1 MDRSTAVHLNINEV
15 AFVLVS
21 FQSFWWTRI
30 RSIRAECSN
39 GYTIHAT
46 WDKLSGVD
54 LCCYITDEL
63 SVDVQRK
70 GTFLRLETGRDCDA
84 AVVMPLMKQY
94 THMKGLRVNNCT
106 NLTPEMLAII
116 VQSNLVRVSLH
127 NNHTITTPL
136 PSKTLSKHSIT
147 RLDFR
152 NFSALTDEGLL
163 AAARECAVSSV
174 VDLTN
179 DDY

>member
-1 MDRSTAVHLNINEV
+1 MN
-15 AFVLVS
+15 
-21 FQSFWWTRI
+21 
-30 RSIRAECSN
+30 IRAECSN

-46 WDKLSGVD
+46 WDKLSGVN

-63 SVDVQRK
+63 SVDVHRK
-70 GTFLRLETGRDCDA
+70 GTILRLETGHDCDA

-94 THMKGLRVNNCT
+94 PHMKDLCVNNCA
-106 NLTPEMLAII
+106 NLTPEMLAVI
-116 VQSNLVRVSLH
+116 VQSRLVRVSLH
-127 NNHTITTPL
+127 NNHAITAPL
-136 PSKTLSKHSIT
+136 PSKTLSIHCIT

-152 NFSALTDEGLL
+152 NFTALTDEGLL
-163 AAARECAVSSV
+163 AAARECAVSST